1 MPSSDLS
8 FESLSALEAHPLATR
23 AVVASSPAHR
33 MRVVMR
39 VFTVSSTWY
48 RCCEI
53 TLAVSTVTEW
63 THPLCTI
70 RATLTHREVE
80 PIRLIGDLCHGWF
93 HCRDLD
99 RGRHSGVEGRLVS
112 VSVNL

>member
-48 RCCEI
+48 RCSEI
-53 TLAVSTVTEW
+53 TLVVSAVTEC
-63 THPLCTI
+63 THTLFPTWAHPNHRGRAPFWLRGHLCS
-70 RATLTHREVE
+70 AWSV
-80 PIRLIGDLCHGWF
+80 
-93 HCRDLD
+93 CRDLHRD
-99 RGRHSGVEGRLVS
+99 YSLTT
-112 VSVNL
+112 